1 MLNLKN
7 VLLAALITGSSQV
20 NADDLLLI
28 YQQALQED
36 PQLKTAEFKVEVG
49 ASQKGQA
56 LGQLLPQVSAT
67 GNLSANKQVGY
78 IAPKSN
84 TSYSGTRYYISL
96 TQSVL
101 DFAKFWEWRKTQEV
115 ENQYASELVEA
126 QHGLIFNVV
135 QRYFG
140 VLDAQDQLYLSQQ
153 EKQAT
158 ENELEQVKK
167 QFAKQLIKIT
177 DLYEVEARLD
187 QIKADEIQAES
198 SLIIAKQSLK
208 ELTNNAPA
216 NLDKLR
222 ESVDYK
228 ELEGNLDDWIA
239 VAKSENPILAS
250 QLSAVEA
257 AKDNLSVQKSRY
269 LPVVDLQL
277 NYNDS
282 NTGYQSTQTPVYQ
295 TEIAALNVTVPIFT
309 GGTTTHRMYEA
320 QSRLAMSNEENEA
333 KIRALVKETSDA
345 FSASNANARRI
356 KAAEKAL
363 YSAVK
368 SREAMQSALKFGVE
382 TVADLL
388 RAQQVEYKAKRE
400 FSRSKYDYII
410 NRTRFLKAIGA
421 INEENLQE
429 INGWLVK

>member
-140 VLDAQDQLYLSQQ
+140 VLDAQDQLYSM
-153 EKQAT
+153 
-158 ENELEQVKK
+158 
-167 QFAKQLIKIT
+167 
-177 DLYEVEARLD
+177 
-187 QIKADEIQAES
+187 
-198 SLIIAKQSLK
+198 LK
-208 ELTNNAPA
+208 
-216 NLDKLR
+216 
-222 ESVDYK
+222 
-228 ELEGNLDDWIA
+228 
-239 VAKSENPILAS
+239 
-250 QLSAVEA
+250 
-257 AKDNLSVQKSRY
+257 
-269 LPVVDLQL
+269 
-277 NYNDS
+277 
-282 NTGYQSTQTPVYQ
+282 
-295 TEIAALNVTVPIFT
+295 
-309 GGTTTHRMYEA
+309 H
-320 QSRLAMSNEENEA
+320 
-333 KIRALVKETSDA
+333 
-345 FSASNANARRI
+345 
-356 KAAEKAL
+356 
-363 YSAVK
+363 
-368 SREAMQSALKFGVE
+368 
-382 TVADLL
+382 
-388 RAQQVEYKAKRE
+388 
-400 FSRSKYDYII
+400 
-410 NRTRFLKAIGA
+410 
-421 INEENLQE
+421 
-429 INGWLVK
+429 